1 VYILAQVV
9 GGRVETKGNY
19 PEWAYNADTKK
30 RELCKTV
37 YKEKYGEEAEIIA
50 IHAGIECG
58 IFLEK
63 ISGLDAI
70 SLGPDMYDVHTP
82 DEHLSIPSTI
92 KTWEYLLAV
101 LKEANKI

>member
-1 VYILAQVV
+1 MRY
-9 GGRVETKGNY
+9 
-19 PEWAYNADTKK
+19 
-30 RELCKTV
+30 
-37 YKEKYGEEAEIIA
+37 
-50 IHAGIECG
+50 
-58 IFLEK
+58 FLRK
-63 ISGLDAI
+63 IPGLDAI

>member
-1 VYILAQVV
+1 MHILAQVV

-19 PEWAYNADTKK
+19 PEWAYNGDSKI
-30 RELCKTV
+30 RELCKKV

-63 ISGLDAI
+63 IPGLDAI